1 MPRGR
6 KRVGSAWIGLTIAT
20 AINARKRACV
30 SDEKECI
37 ENEIVRKAA
46 TRRERRRKK
55 QQAQL
60 KPSFAED
67 KGMKQK
73 RNTHKLL
80 SMLVY
85 TVAVLVLSSIV
96 SSWMI
101 MFYGFFI
108 IDHADGSW
116 AIAVSSSRVI
126 STWSF
131 VVKQRCNLQLVT
143 LLLMR

>member
-1 MPRGR
+1 
-6 KRVGSAWIGLTIAT
+6 
-20 AINARKRACV
+20 
-30 SDEKECI
+30 
-37 ENEIVRKAA
+37 
-46 TRRERRRKK
+46 
-55 QQAQL
+55 
-60 KPSFAED
+60 
-67 KGMKQK
+67 
-73 RNTHKLL
+73 
-80 SMLVY
+80 MLVY